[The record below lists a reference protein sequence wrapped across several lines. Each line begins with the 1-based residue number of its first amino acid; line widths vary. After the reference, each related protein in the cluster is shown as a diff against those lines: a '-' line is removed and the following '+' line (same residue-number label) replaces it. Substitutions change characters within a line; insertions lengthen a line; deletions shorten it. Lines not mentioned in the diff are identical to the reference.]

1 MSVPSPTKRKNAGG
15 DFSFFGRE
23 SKASRRLTVATICA
37 SFRSPTALCDYEL
50 IQLHGS
56 QNGMLQPSH
65 LNNPLDAVETL
76 FTRSSDVTLETE
88 LLLSQEMSCI
98 IYRTVYHEG
107 NGKKMSMSH
116 ARNRLNCS
124 FHTKCHIIYR
134 TVYHEGNGKKM
145 SMSHARNRNRD
156 TSKVKK
162 VLGII
167 NHCRPAIGKGL
178 YSSVQ
183 RNTRFLV
190 SNN

>member
-88 LLLSQEMSCI
+88 LFLSHEMSC
-98 IYRTVYHEG
+98 
-107 NGKKMSMSH
+107 
-116 ARNRLNCS
+116 
-124 FHTKCHIIYR
+124 IIYR

-167 NHCRPAIGKGL
+167 NHCRPTIGKWL

-190 SNN
+190 SNNWVIPCYLS